1 MSEMQLAAIIGG
13 LVLFFLLAALFLVA
27 QLRRRVNRGLA
38 LVIHGPGKVDV
49 SFTDRLVLPILQ
61 RAETIDLAV
70 HAIEVECRGKEGLV
84 CRDNIRADI
93 KLTYYVRVNKTAED
107 VLKVADSV
115 GCARASDPQVLRGLF
130 VPRFTEALKT
140 VGKALEFEQLFKQPD
155 QLKDQVIEVIGR
167 DLSGYVLDDVAI
179 SYLEQTP
186 LEALDANNILDAA
199 GIRKIT
205 ESTTRE
211 NIRTN
216 ELRQQERVEI
226 AKQNLH
232 ADEAMGRFDEV
243 RAEMQARAGQ
253 AIHAGFIR

>member
-1 MSEMQLAAIIGG
+1 MGEMQLAAITGG
-13 LVLFFLLAALFLVA
+13 LVLVFLLGAALLVA
-27 QLRRRVNRGLA
+27 LLRRRVNRGLA

-70 HAIEVECRGKEGLV
+70 HAIEVDCRGKEGLV

-115 GCARASDPQVLRGLF
+115 GCARASDPQVLRDLF

-140 VGKALEFEQLFKQPD
+140 VGAALDFEQLFKRRD
-155 QLKDQVIEVIGR
+155 QLKDEVIEVIGR
-167 DLSGYVLDDVAI
+167 DLNGYILDDVAI

-186 LEALDANNILDAA
+186 LEVLDANNILDAA
-199 GIRKIT
+199 GIRKII

-216 ELRQQERVEI
+216 ELRQQERIEI
-226 AKQNLH
+226 AKQNLY
-232 ADEAMGRFDEV
+232 ADEAMGRFDEA